1 MFIHSIEDDEMNNID
16 KVNECCKNPPT
27 YALIQQLLQ
36 PQTIDDYDK
45 KNYIY
50 CIESRSSSIRTF

>member
-1 MFIHSIEDDEMNNID
+1 MNNID
-16 KVNECCKNPPT
+16 KINECYKNPPT

-45 KNYIY
+45 KYIF
-50 CIESRSSSIRTF
+50 IALNQDHHP

>member
-1 MFIHSIEDDEMNNID
+1 MNNID
-16 KVNECCKNPPT
+16 KVNEFFKNPPT

-45 KNYIY
+45 RIIIY
-50 CIESRSSSIRTF
+50 CIESRSPSIRTFLRTSNGE